1 MTIQDRKITLIEKFL
16 KINDE
21 QLIKQIEELV
31 SAEEDDF
38 IPFSVEELNE
48 RIEKSEDD
56 FRNGRFKTSREL
68 LKKYG

>member
-1 MTIQDRKITLIEKFL
+1 MTIQDRKIALIAKFL

-21 QLIKQIEELV
+21 QLIKQIEELTSV
-31 SAEEDDF
+31 EDDSL

-48 RIEKSEDD
+48 RIERSEED
-56 FRNGRFKTSREL
+56 FKNGRFKTSKEL